1 MPFSERPIL
10 IGVREVKSFLAD
22 AGALAF
28 ALALPL
34 VMVALMLAAFGGE
47 TTFSGT
53 AYIVDRDNGPQ
64 AQRLIE
70 ELRSIDGLSVSVL
83 SASEAEDRI
92 ERSAILMY
100 TEIPAGFSVAI
111 EAGGDVDLI
120 QYQRGGGGQ
129 EGQIV
134 SSMIRGTSQSLTV
147 ERDLRAQTNRM
158 LSLLEVE
165 VAEADLNQ
173 QVQAAIDTIQ
183 TAPAVAVETVNPD
196 DDEPAPLAASLFP
209 RIAAWMVLFTV
220 AISAQSFILERR
232 SGTLER
238 LLTTRL
244 TFNELFIGKWLA
256 YFLRGFLQF
265 LVLFAIAGL
274 FFDFFTLG
282 SWINAVLF
290 GMVATAAI
298 SSIGLV
304 IATLVRTENQATW
317 GAVFFT
323 MAMAVLG
330 GTFFSSD
337 SGDLFGLISRFTVTW
352 WMNTGFD
359 SLLIDREGLGS
370 IATPVVV
377 LTAITVVGLVV
388 SRFLFKPLPE
398 GSHG

>member
-1 MPFSERPIL
+1 MPVSVRPLL
-10 IGVREVKSFLAD
+10 IGIREVKSFLAD
-22 AGALAF
+22 PGALAF

-34 VMVALMLAAFGGE
+34 VMVALMLGAFGGE

-53 AYIVDRDNGPQ
+53 AYIVDRDNGARAEQ
-64 AQRLIE
+64 LLE

-83 SASEAEDRI
+83 TASEAEDRI
-92 ERSAILMY
+92 DRSAILMY
-100 TEIPAGFSVAI
+100 TEIPAGFTAAI
-111 EAGGDVDLI
+111 DAGDDVDLI

-134 SSMIRGTSQSLTV
+134 SSMIRGALQSLTV
-147 ERDLRAQTNRM
+147 DRELRAQTSRM

-165 VAEADLNQ
+165 VGVADLDQ
-173 QVQAAIDTIQ
+173 QVQAAVGTIQ
-183 TAPAVAVETVNPD
+183 TSPAVAVETVSPD

-232 SGTLER
+232 TGTLER

-256 YFLRGFLQF
+256 YFLRGYLQF
-265 LVLFAIAGL
+265 VILFAIAGL
-274 FFDFFTLG
+274 FFDFFTLR
-282 SWINAVLF
+282 SWLLAGLF

-317 GAVFFT
+317 GAS
-323 MAMAVLG
+323 VLHDG
-330 GTFFSSD
+330 DGCPRRHLLRFSFR
-337 SGDLFGLISRFTVTW
+337 G
-352 WMNTGFD
+352 
-359 SLLIDREGLGS
+359 SLWHRQ
-370 IATPVVV
+370 PVYRH
-377 LTAITVVGLVV
+377 LVDEYRV
-388 SRFLFKPLPE
+388 RQPAD
-398 GSHG
+398 